1 MKIRGGERAKAAQ
14 PMLCSPAACTRAV
27 CTVLLL
33 QTPYLALLEGL
44 AGAGL

>member
-1 MKIRGGERAKAAQ
+1 MKIRGAEGAKAAQ
-14 PMLCSPAACTRAV
+14 PTLCSPAACRRAV
-27 CTVLLL
+27 CTALLL